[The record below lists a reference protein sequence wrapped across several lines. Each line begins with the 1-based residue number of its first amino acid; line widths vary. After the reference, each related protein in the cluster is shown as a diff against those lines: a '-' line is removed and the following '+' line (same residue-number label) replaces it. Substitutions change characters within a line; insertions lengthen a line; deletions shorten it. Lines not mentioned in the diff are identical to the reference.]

1 MVATSEDKM
10 IDFHI
15 SRLKDKQADV
25 LLRTIEE
32 LVKFGSK
39 AERALPA
46 LEAVYK
52 TATDPIVRDA
62 AHRAGRTIFFAA
74 KNSNEGTA

>member
-1 MVATSEDKM
+1 MATSEDKM

-15 SRLKDKQADV
+15 SRLKDKQAEV
-25 LLRTIEE
+25 ILRTIEE
-32 LVKFGSK
+32 LLKFGGR

-52 TATDPIVRDA
+52 SATDPIVKEA
-62 AHRAGRTIFFAA
+62 AHRAGRTIFFAS
-74 KNSNEGTA
+74 KNGNEGAV

>member
-1 MVATSEDKM
+1 MASSEDKM

-15 SRLKDKQADV
+15 SRLKDRQAEV

-32 LVKFGSK
+32 LLKFGAK

-52 TATDPIVRDA
+52 SATDPNVKEA
-62 AHRAGRTIFFAA
+62 AHRAGRTIFFAT
-74 KNSNEGTA
+74 KSGNEGAV

>member
-1 MVATSEDKM
+1 MASSEDKM

-15 SRLKDKQADV
+15 SRLKDRQAEV

-32 LVKFGSK
+32 LLKFGAK

-52 TATDPIVRDA
+52 SATDPNVKEA
-62 AHRAGRTIFFAA
+62 AHRAGRTIFFAT
-74 KNSNEGTA
+74 KNGNEGAV